1 MKKNNFHET
10 IELIRAGEEDT
21 FQVNEAQIEKD
32 YQVKFDNQ
40 SSISIKILTI
50 FGGLI
55 ATLCFAGFI
64 AVAGFYENEFGM
76 LILGG
81 ILIASSIGLNMASH
95 SFFIGTLS
103 VSAYLLG
110 LLMMGFG
117 WGSMDVD
124 PLFIKIIFLAIS
136 ILTLFF
142 VSNYVLTFIATA
154 LFFGAISSIFME
166 WNHIFNIS
174 FIIACI
180 GVIYTSWLLF
190 EAKLITMHPKIARK
204 HDAIRDGLLFSF
216 LLGIVFSSFQYVFYW
231 RQGSYYSATG
241 YITSAIYIICLLY
254 VLHLILKKLEIND
267 VKSQGFIYFF
277 SLLFF
282 VLLLPAP
289 AILASLLILLLGFYF
304 NFRASAVLGV
314 IGLVYFFSKFYY
326 DLSMTL
332 LYKSLIMM
340 AAGLLFIGFYL
351 LAKKYLDHEKI

>member
-1 MKKNNFHET
+1 MKNNNFHET

-21 FQVNEAQIEKD
+21 FKVKEAQIEKD
-32 YQVKFDNQ
+32 YQAKFDNQ

-64 AVAGFYENEFGM
+64 AIAGFYENKLGM

-81 ILIASSIGLNMASH
+81 ILVGSSIGLNMSRH

-117 WGSMDVD
+117 LGSMDND
-124 PLFIKIIFLAIS
+124 PLFIKLIFLVIS
-136 ILTLFF
+136 ILTLFL
-142 VSNYVLTFIATA
+142 VSNYVLTFITTA
-154 LFFGAISSIFME
+154 LFFGAITSILIEGSNSFV
-166 WNHIFNIS
+166 IS
-174 FIIACI
+174 YVIA
-180 GVIYTSWLLF
+180 GLGFIYTCWLLL
-190 EAKLITMHPKIARK
+190 EAKLITLHPKIAGK
-204 HDAIRDGLLFSF
+204 YDAIRDALLFCLLTGMVF
-216 LLGIVFSSFQYVFYW
+216 LSLGNVFYW
-231 RQGSYYSATG
+231 NLGSYYF
-241 YITSAIYIICLLY
+241 TSAIFLVCLLY
-254 VLHLILKKLEIND
+254 VVRLILKKLEISD

-282 VLLLPAP
+282 ILLLPAP
-289 AILASLLILLLGFYF
+289 AILASLLILLLGFYY
-304 NFRASAVLGV
+304 NFRASAALGI
-314 IGLVYFFSKFYY
+314 IGLIYFFSKFYY

-351 LAKKYLDHEKI
+351 LAKKYLYHEKI